1 MIREIAHF
9 VRNAP
14 EVMRLQKQLPRA
26 EFLDALNVKV
36 DGQGMAE
43 VRREL
48 VGDLSGRVL
57 EIGCGTGSMF
67 QYYGDAVDLDA
78 IEPEED
84 FHALAKAKE
93 ARSTRRLRVA
103 RGDGMNLS
111 FPDASFDAV
120 VLSLVLCSVPS
131 VDKVL
136 SEARRVLR
144 PGGHLRALE
153 HVRSERA
160 VGGALMDLTNPV
172 WLALNKQGC
181 NWNRR
186 PVPRIEAAGFAIDD
200 VLAFQRFDTS
210 LPAFPMERIR
220 ARRG

>member
-1 MIREIAHF
+1 VIREIAHF
-9 VRNAP
+9 FRNAP
-14 EVMRLQKQLPRA
+14 EVLRLQKQLPRA
-26 EFLDALNVKV
+26 EFLEALNVKV
-36 DGQGMAE
+36 DGQGFAE

-48 VGDLSGRVL
+48 VGDLAGRVL

-84 FHALAKAKE
+84 FHALAKAKQ
-93 ARSTRRLRVA
+93 AGSTRPLRVE
-103 RGDGMNLS
+103 RGDGMKLT
-111 FPDASFDAV
+111 FPDATFDAV

-131 VDKVL
+131 VERVL
-136 SEARRVLR
+136 SEAHRVLR

-160 VGGALMDLTNPV
+160 VGGALMNLTNPL
-172 WLALNKQGC
+172 WLAMNKQGC
-181 NWNRR
+181 NWNRQ
-186 PVPRIEAAGFAIDD
+186 PIPQIKAAGFDVGD
-200 VLAFQRFDTS
+200 VLSFQRFDTS
-210 LPAFPMERIR
+210 LPAFPMARIR